1 MQAMSLDRGRN
12 GCCSGLGMGIGN
24 QLSQFAQRRLTR
36 GLYRSVPWIGGVF
49 ALVTIGRAMRRKGFL
64 GGAVDTVLDFIPF
77 VGAAKNM
84 AEVGRGRD
92 FIPDRAPAR
101 QR

>member
-1 MQAMSLDRGRN
+1 
-12 GCCSGLGMGIGN
+12 MGIGN
-24 QLSQFAQRRLTR
+24 QLSQYAQRRMTR
-36 GLYRSVPWIGGVF
+36 RLYRSVPWIGGF
-49 ALVTIGRAMRRKGFL
+49 IALVTIGRAMRRKGLL

-84 AEVGRGRD
+84 AEATRGRD
-92 FIPDRAPAR
+92 FIPDRVTPAR

>member
-1 MQAMSLDRGRN
+1 
-12 GCCSGLGMGIGN
+12 MGIRN
-24 QLSQFAQRRLTR
+24 QLSQYAQRRMTR
-36 GLYRSVPWIGGVF
+36 RLYRSVPWIGGF
-49 ALVTIGRAMRRKGFL
+49 IALVTIGRAMRRKGFL

-84 AEVGRGRD
+84 AEISRGRD
-92 FIPDRAPAR
+92 FIPDRATPAR

>member
-1 MQAMSLDRGRN
+1 MLLGS
-12 GCCSGLGMGIGN
+12 LGMGIRN
-24 QLSQFAQRRLTR
+24 KLSQFAQRRMARRL
-36 GLYRSVPWIGGVF
+36 LRSAPWIGGII
-49 ALVTIGRAMRRKGFL
+49 ALVTVARATRRKGLL

-84 AEVGRGRD
+84 AEAARGRD
-92 FIPDRAPAR
+92 FIPDRPAPAS

>member
-1 MQAMSLDRGRN
+1 MLLGHLSMSIRN
-12 GCCSGLGMGIGN
+12 K
-24 QLSQFAQRRLTR
+24 LSQYAQRRMTR
-36 GLYRSVPWIGGVF
+36 RLLRSAPWIGGII

-84 AEVGRGRD
+84 AEASRGRD
-92 FIPDRAPAR
+92 FIPDRPVPAR
-101 QR
+101 QP

>member
-1 MQAMSLDRGRN
+1 
-12 GCCSGLGMGIGN
+12 MGIRN
-24 QLSQFAQRRLTR
+24 QLSQYAQRRMTR
-36 GLYRSVPWIGGVF
+36 RLYRSVPWIGGF
-49 ALVTIGRAMRRKGFL
+49 IALVTIGRAMRRKGML

-84 AEVGRGRD
+84 AEATRGRD

-101 QR
+101 PR

>member
-1 MQAMSLDRGRN
+1 MT
-12 GCCSGLGMGIGN
+12 
-24 QLSQFAQRRLTR
+24 RR
-36 GLYRSVPWIGGVF
+36 LYRSVPWIGALI

-77 VGAAKNM
+77 VGTAKNM
-84 AEVGRGRD
+84 AEVSRGRD
-92 FIPDRAPAR
+92 FIRDRVTPAR